1 MIPAL
6 LIGCTYALLAVGY
19 AVAYSSMNMINF
31 AHGEVLMVGALAGYF
46 VLEAGSTVTH
56 GALLFAL
63 ATVIGGLT
71 GAAAAYMIQRLLY
84 RPLRGRGRLPLILA
98 ALGASKL
105 LQQLAF
111 LVMRAYGSGSSERR
125 LVLSSEQTTG
135 TLGLSI
141 SEASGLLL
149 LVSAICTLAWLVNRT
164 MFGVRLRAIAFSIEG
179 MRRLKQPVDTTISLA
194 FALGGF
200 VAGAAGV
207 VYAKQYTL
215 TPYMGFMPG
224 VKAFLACVVG
234 GGSILGAVLGGLL
247 LGVAE
252 GLLSGWLG
260 VEWRDIIGGALLIA
274 ILIVRPNGLFS
285 AARPRTL

>member
-1 MIPAL
+1 
-6 LIGCTYALLAVGY
+6 
-19 AVAYSSMNMINF
+19 
-31 AHGEVLMVGALAGYF
+31 
-46 VLEAGSTVTH
+46 
-56 GALLFAL
+56 
-63 ATVIGGLT
+63 
-71 GAAAAYMIQRLLY
+71 
-84 RPLRGRGRLPLILA
+84 
-98 ALGASKL
+98 
-105 LQQLAF
+105 
-111 LVMRAYGSGSSERR
+111 
-125 LVLSSEQTTG
+125 
-135 TLGLSI
+135 
-141 SEASGLLL
+141 LLL